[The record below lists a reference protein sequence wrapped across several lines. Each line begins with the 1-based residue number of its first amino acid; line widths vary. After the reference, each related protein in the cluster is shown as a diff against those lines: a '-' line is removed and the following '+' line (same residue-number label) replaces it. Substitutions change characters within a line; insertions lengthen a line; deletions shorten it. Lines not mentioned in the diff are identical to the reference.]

1 MFETTVREQGDAQQ
15 REYWLPKIRAWEA
28 IGCYAQ
34 TELGHGSNVKGLEC
48 RATWDPKTRE
58 FVLHSPTL
66 TASKWWNGTMGR
78 TANHAIVVAQL
89 YVPESTMGGEESRLV
104 NRGPHPFIVQIRD
117 LKTHLP
123 LEGIIVGDIGPKYG
137 YAPMDNGFVSFSLL
151 PLHTYLT
158 LCRESTCAFV
168 DYYNRYMLFNNFR
181 IPHSAMLSNYSRV
194 DPNTGTYS
202 KPANPAVVYG
212 SLTYVRAVIIMH
224 ARLIIARAVT
234 IAVRY
239 STVRK
244 QFPDRDSNKED
255 QQQQSA
261 PELSVLDYPT
271 VQIRILPLLATA
283 FALHFT
289 GEAMHTLYSRTRAEI
304 AQGDFSKLAILHA
317 QSSGLKSLCTELAA
331 NSIET
336 CRRAMGGH
344 GFMYSSGFVQLNND
358 YLSKPTVEGDNWMI
372 TQQTARFL
380 IKRMEAAVARK
391 GPAKD
396 SIEQDCRD
404 WLDVFHNNNNN
415 AHDQQ
420 QPQPHP
426 PPPCEIFLNDNQIVQ
441 AFRRRSRHLTYNA
454 YISHKQH
461 KRPWNSLLLQL
472 RKISIAESESILIS
486 NFHDALAKKSPPLSP
501 LLKTHLTNQF
511 HLFAFTT
518 IESSAR
524 EFVSS
529 DSISDANLNLLSD
542 KIQDLMMKK
551 IRPHAVR
558 LVDAWKIPDYL
569 LDSALG
575 RFDGKVYE
583 DLFDRAHKR
592 NPLNEMTF
600 NPDYRSEE
608 IVMGDGG
615 DGIKE
620 ILAKL

>member
-1 MFETTVREQGDAQQ
+1 
-15 REYWLPKIRAWEA
+15 
-28 IGCYAQ
+28 
-34 TELGHGSNVKGLEC
+34 
-48 RATWDPKTRE
+48 
-58 FVLHSPTL
+58 
-66 TASKWWNGTMGR
+66 
-78 TANHAIVVAQL
+78 
-89 YVPESTMGGEESRLV
+89 
-104 NRGPHPFIVQIRD
+104 
-117 LKTHLP
+117 
-123 LEGIIVGDIGPKYG
+123 
-137 YAPMDNGFVSFSLL
+137 
-151 PLHTYLT
+151 
-158 LCRESTCAFV
+158 
-168 DYYNRYMLFNNFR
+168 MLFNNFR

-244 QFPDRDSNKED
+244 QFPDRDSNKE
-255 QQQQSA
+255 SA

-415 AHDQQ
+415 AHHQQ
-420 QPQPHP
+420 EPQPHP
-426 PPPCEIFLNDNQIVQ
+426 PPPCEIFLNDSQIVQ

-486 NFHDALAKKSPPLSP
+486 NFHKALIQNKKSPSLSP
-501 LLKTHLTNQF
+501 LLQTHLTNQF

-524 EFVSS
+524 EFLSS
-529 DSISDANLNLLSD
+529 HSISDANLNLLSD
-542 KIQDLMMKK
+542 KIQELMQKK